1 MLDRDTPVELLLP
14 EDNTLAL
21 KVICAVLHHRN
32 NEVPQTLAATDVLGV
47 AVAADKYDC
56 VDALKFASGV
66 WLLPGEIEAK
76 DLILLTAAAYLFQNA
91 KAFKEIT
98 RELILIYDRPYLALS
113 YEEVESAM
121 NWRVFCLLEGQ

>member
-14 EDNTLAL
+14 EDNALAL

-66 WLLPGEIEAK
+66 WLLPGEIEAE
-76 DLILLTAAAYLFQNA
+76 DLMLLTAAAYLFQNA

-98 RELILIYDRPYLALS
+98 RELILIHDRPYLALS
-113 YEEVESAM
+113 CEEVESAM
-121 NWRVFCLLEGQ
+121 NWRVFCK